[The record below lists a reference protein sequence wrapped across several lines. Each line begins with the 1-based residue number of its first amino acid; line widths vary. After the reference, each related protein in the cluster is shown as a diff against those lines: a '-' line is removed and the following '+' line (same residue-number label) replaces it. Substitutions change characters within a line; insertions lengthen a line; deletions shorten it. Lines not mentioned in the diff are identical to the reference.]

1 MIKNLITNDEYII
14 DSLIGEGSFGK
25 VYKIISKFN
34 NSIFAM
40 KIPIISNNFDK
51 NKTKS
56 ILYLNNEI
64 TVLKKIGPYS
74 GTVKLIDYEFDC
86 YILMPYYL

>member
-1 MIKNLITNDEYII
+1 MLFYFIFFKQLYTFLMIKNLITNDEYII

-51 NKTKS
+51 NKTKRS
-56 ILYLNNEI
+56 YKPN
-64 TVLKKIGPYS
+64 S
-74 GTVKLIDYEFDC
+74 Q
-86 YILMPYYL
+86 